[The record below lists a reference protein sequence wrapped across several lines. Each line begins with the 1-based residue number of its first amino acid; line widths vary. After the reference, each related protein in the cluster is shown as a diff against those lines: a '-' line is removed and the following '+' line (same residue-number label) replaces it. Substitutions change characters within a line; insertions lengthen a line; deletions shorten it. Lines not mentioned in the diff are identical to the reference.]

1 MVAPILYAALLW
13 VAVPAAPAAI
23 TSAPR
28 IAAPALM
35 SQDFWDK
42 WDKITQSAAF
52 ETALSAAAPTQ
63 AVSDALAAGR
73 AANRQPIANVA
84 VANSGQAAAIL
95 KAAAKGDAD
104 TRAALATVSLLR
116 TTPKM
121 RAAAMKEIPAAERAA
136 ATRFSANLSSGVQGL
151 PGIYLDASPIPRGPT
166 PVAYSSVPGDS
177 RGCSSK

>member
-1 MVAPILYAALLW
+1 MVAPILCAAFLW
-13 VAVPAAPAAI
+13 VAAPAAPASKAA
-23 TSAPR
+23 APT
-28 IAAPALM
+28 IDAPALM
-35 SQDFWDK
+35 SQDFWGK
-42 WDKITQSAAF
+42 WDAITHSAAF
-52 ETALSAAAPTQ
+52 ESALSAAAPTQ
-63 AVSDALAAGR
+63 AVSDALANGR

-95 KAAAKGDAD
+95 RAAAKGDAD

-116 TTPKM
+116 TTPKL
-121 RAAAMKEIPAAERAA
+121 RAAAMKEVPIAERAA
-136 ATRFSANLSSGVQGL
+136 AASFSANLSSGIQGL